1 MKKASLIF
9 ISTILLSSCGKN
21 ETSVDQVIENGNLQE
36 IRTKL
41 DAITIQHDQLGADMR
56 RLSAAVKELDT
67 TSNLALVTAIK
78 AKDTL
83 FHHYIELQ
91 GNVATKENI
100 LINAEH
106 SGTLQQVFVTEGQK
120 VRKGQVLA
128 KIDDGGLE
136 AQLAQLKAQ
145 SNLAKTTFERQKR
158 LWDQNIG
165 SEIQF
170 LQAKTQYESNKN
182 AVAQLEKQL
191 SKSKVIA
198 PFSGTIENIHSEQ
211 GSNISI
217 GTPILR
223 IVSLDQMYIETEVP
237 ERYLP
242 SITKG
247 TDVIAVFP
255 VLNKKVETEIRQVS
269 NYINPSNRTFKIEV
283 DVPNKDQM
291 IKPNLTAKVVINDY
305 TNQSTFLLPQS
316 IISENSEGEQY
327 LYIASDIQDNGEAE
341 VHQVIVKTGKT
352 QGDFVEIL
360 DGIKAGDFLINEGAR
375 SVQEGQRVKILKQ

>member
-1 MKKASLIF
+1 MKKTSLIF
-9 ISTILLSSCGKN
+9 IITILLSSCGKK
-21 ETSVDQVIENGNLQE
+21 ETSVEQVIENGNLQE
-36 IRTKL
+36 LRSKL
-41 DAITIQHDQLGADMR
+41 DAITLQHDQLGADMR
-56 RLSAAVKELDT
+56 KLSAAIKELDT
-67 TSNLALVTAIK
+67 TANLPLVTTIK

-83 FHHYIELQ
+83 FQHYIELQ
-91 GNVATKENI
+91 GNVTTKENI
-100 LINAEH
+100 MINAEY
-106 SGTLQQVFVTEGQK
+106 SGTLQKVFVTEGQK
-120 VRKGQVLA
+120 VRKGQILA
-128 KIDDGGLE
+128 QIDDGGLG

-145 SNLAKTTFERQKR
+145 SNLAKTTFERQSR
-158 LWDQNIG
+158 LWEQNIG

-198 PFSGTIENIHSEQ
+198 PFSGTIEHINSEQ

-217 GTPILR
+217 GTPIMR

-237 ERYLP
+237 EKYLP
-242 SITKG
+242 SIAKG

-255 VLNKKVETEIRQVS
+255 VLNKKVDTEVRQVS

-305 TNQSTFLLPQS
+305 SNDSTFLVPQS
-316 IISENSEGEQY
+316 IISENSDGEQY
-327 LYIASDIQDNGEAE
+327 LYIASNMLDNGEAE
-341 VHQVIVKTGKT
+341 VHQVVVKTGKT
-352 QGDFVEIL
+352 QGDLVEIL
-360 DGIKAGDFLINEGAR
+360 DGIKTGDYLINEGAR

>member
-198 PFSGTIENIHSEQ
+198 PFSGTIEQINSEQ

-217 GTPILR
+217 GTPIMR

-237 ERYLP
+237 EKYLP

-255 VLNKKVETEIRQVS
+255 VLNKKVDTEVRQVS

-305 TNQSTFLLPQS
+305 SNDSTFLVPQS
-316 IISENSEGEQY
+316 IISENSDGEQY
-327 LYIASDIQDNGEAE
+327 LYIASNMLDNGEAE
-341 VHQVIVKTGKT
+341 VHQVVVKTGKT
-352 QGDFVEIL
+352 QGDLVEIL
-360 DGIKAGDFLINEGAR
+360 DGIKTGDYLINEGAR